1 MSLKFANHH
10 LTRQP
15 SHNSSLR
22 YSALV
27 KEDKV
32 GYPLH
37 AILRDLRRP
46 LCVFNVQH
54 DKVDV
59 VLVGLLDLP
68 SADTMVKDKL
78 FTPLSCKLTPH
89 IAVLGAIFGAKGV
102 RKCARCRRLATNQ
115 VPPAALSV
123 PAHCKPRTSLH
134 RTPTLW
140 ACHWQERC
148 PGACSLI

>member
-89 IAVLGAIFGAKGV
+89 IAVLGAIFGARVSASVLGAGDWPPT
-102 RKCARCRRLATNQ
+102 RSHLQRCRCQLIANLAPVCIELQ
-115 VPPAALSV
+115 HCGPAIGKSAVQGHAL
-123 PAHCKPRTSLH
+123 
-134 RTPTLW
+134 
-140 ACHWQERC
+140 
-148 PGACSLI
+148 